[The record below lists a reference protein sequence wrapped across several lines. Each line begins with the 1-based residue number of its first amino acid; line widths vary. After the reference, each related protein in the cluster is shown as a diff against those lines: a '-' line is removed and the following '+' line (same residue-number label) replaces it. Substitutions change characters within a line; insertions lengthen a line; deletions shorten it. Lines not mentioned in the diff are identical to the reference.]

1 VSHHPPVTA
10 LHATDDKENIE
21 MIWCQQPVPKFYG
34 TSVEAQ
40 VHGKRQLKLLN
51 HGETYEMN
59 SPNLLF
65 KILPVPGANWV
76 GTVNIR
82 CLETGLV
89 AELSYKSSHS
99 FLGLGGNHNVIKG
112 KIFDSSSC
120 MVLYEVDGH
129 WDRFQG
135 LGCSPIK
142 AVREL
147 GSERRKTFSPY
158 PVGALELREPFPSMR
173 GSGRTRLWTVKL
185 KDRKNGKVRVIYDA
199 TEVISELQ
207 PPILKDEESVWP
219 TESIHIWSELSQ
231 SIVNKDWEK
240 AKEAKQVVEERQR
253 ELKKE
258 REAKGENWIPKH
270 FVVSYNKE
278 VGWNCSPIHNCV
290 SAAPIIAL

>member
-1 VSHHPPVTA
+1 
-10 LHATDDKENIE
+10 
-21 MIWCQQPVPKFYG
+21 

-59 SPNLLF
+59 SPNLSF

-129 WDRFQG
+129 WDSWSCSRFQG
-135 LGCSPIK
+135 LDCSPIK
-142 AVREL
+142 AIREL
-147 GSERRKTFSPY
+147 GSERRKTFGPY
-158 PVGALELREPFPSMR
+158 PMGAIELREPFPSMR
-173 GSGRTRLWTVKL
+173 GSGRTHLWCASYHA
-185 KDRKNGKVRVIYDA
+185 NGKRWV
-199 TEVISELQ
+199 
-207 PPILKDEESVWP
+207 
-219 TESIHIWSELSQ
+219 
-231 SIVNKDWEK
+231 
-240 AKEAKQVVEERQR
+240 AKYGAD
-253 ELKKE
+253 
-258 REAKGENWIPKH
+258 
-270 FVVSYNKE
+270 
-278 VGWNCSPIHNCV
+278 NCIE
-290 SAAPIIAL
+290 I